1 MRYLRKS
8 DRQRPK
14 TAAEYRQY
22 MKLDARASVPRKY
35 RNNPRDFDGVRFDS
49 DGEANRWA
57 ELLILGRVGQIGDLD
72 RQVRIKLEVNGTLIC
87 TYVADFAYREAG
99 KYVVEEF
106 KGFWTPD
113 AKLKWKL
120 AQALYPD
127 WVFKTNL
134 EP

>member
-1 MRYLRKS
+1 MPKS
-8 DRQRPK
+8 QVREIGFRDYWDIKRLGKR
-14 TAAEYRQY
+14 
-22 MKLDARASVPRKY
+22 SKY
-35 RNNPRDFDGVRFDS
+35 QNKRRLLDGVLFDS
-49 DGEANRWA
+49 EGEATRWA
-57 ELLILGRVGQIGDLD
+57 ELKILGRAGQISELD

-127 WVFKTNL
+127 YVFKTNL